1 MEVLRK
7 LFSEI
12 KLLGDFIREMDSSE
26 HLTEVLV
33 TENDTD
39 RYIRKRNSIYEIIV
53 MCPVMGGSNTGRIQI
68 LVLTNCPG
76 NWY

>member
-53 MCPVMGGSNTGRIQI
+53 MCPVMGGSKMDS
-68 LVLTNCPG
+68 
-76 NWY
+76 

>member
-33 TENDTD
+33 SENDTD
-39 RYIRKRNSIYEIIV
+39 RYIRKRKSIYTKL
-53 MCPVMGGSNTGRIQI
+53 S
-68 LVLTNCPG
+68 
-76 NWY
+76 

>member
-26 HLTEVLV
+26 HLTEILV
-33 TENDTD
+33 SENDTD

-53 MCPVMGGSNTGRIQI
+53 MCPVMGGSKIDS
-68 LVLTNCPG
+68 
-76 NWY
+76 

>member
-53 MCPVMGGSNTGRIQI
+53 MCPVMGGSKIDS
-68 LVLTNCPG
+68 
-76 NWY
+76 

>member
-12 KLLGDFIREMDSSE
+12 KRLGDFIREMDSSE

-33 TENDTD
+33 SENDTD

-53 MCPVMGGSNTGRIQI
+53 MCPVMGGSKIDS
-68 LVLTNCPG
+68 
-76 NWY
+76 

>member
-12 KLLGDFIREMDSSE
+12 KPLGDFIREMDSSE

-33 TENDTD
+33 SENDTD

-53 MCPVMGGSNTGRIQI
+53 MYPVMGSSKIDS
-68 LVLTNCPG
+68 
-76 NWY
+76 

>member
-33 TENDTD
+33 SENDTD
-39 RYIRKRNSIYEIIV
+39 RYIKKRNSIYEIIV
-53 MCPVMGGSNTGRIQI
+53 MCPVMGGSKIDS
-68 LVLTNCPG
+68 
-76 NWY
+76 

>member
-33 TENDTD
+33 SENDTD
-39 RYIRKRNSIYEIIV
+39 RYIRKRKSIYEIIV
-53 MCPVMGGSNTGRIQI
+53 MCPVMGGSKIDS
-68 LVLTNCPG
+68 
-76 NWY
+76 

>member
-12 KLLGDFIREMDSSE
+12 KPLGDFIRKMDSSE

-33 TENDTD
+33 SENDTD

-53 MCPVMGGSNTGRIQI
+53 MCPVMGGSKIDS
-68 LVLTNCPG
+68 
-76 NWY
+76 